1 MAAHALLSASSSH
14 RWINCPPSAKLNV
27 EAEKVNCETNSEYA
41 KQGTDAHALC
51 EYKLKIAIG
60 MESTDPTENLSFY
73 DEEMERCA
81 EEYKNFCL
89 SVNQETQ
96 KTCKDPVIL
105 IEEKLDF
112 SNYVPNG
119 FGTGDCVIIGDGTLH
134 VIDYK
139 HGQGVEVSADHNPQ
153 MMCYALGAL
162 NLYDGI
168 YDIDNV
174 SMTIFQPRRENI
186 STFVMKKDDL
196 YTWADTVLVPRA
208 KLAFEGEG
216 EFMAGDHCRFCKV
229 KATCRKRMEQN
240 MELAK
245 YDFEMPVTLEDAE
258 ISIVL
263 SKVDELVS
271 WATDVKEY
279 ALQRA
284 MSGVHYDGFK
294 VVEGR
299 SVRKYTNEDKVAE
312 TVTSIGKDP
321 YEKKLLGITAMTTLL
336 GKKKFNELLGDLVY
350 KPEGKPTLVPE
361 SDKRPE
367 IKTAKED
374 FND

>member
-14 RWINCPPSAKLNV
+14 RWINCPPSAKLNA
-27 EAEKVNCETNSEYA
+27 EAETVNCETNSDYA

-51 EYKLKIAIG
+51 EHKLKIAIG

-73 DEEMERCA
+73 DDEMERCA
-81 EEYKNFCL
+81 EEYKNFCI
-89 SVNQETQ
+89 SVSQETQ
-96 KTCKDPVIL
+96 KTCKDSVIL

-139 HGQGVEVSADHNPQ
+139 HGQGVEVSAERNPQ

-162 NLYDGI
+162 NLFDGI

-186 STFVMKKDDL
+186 STFVMKKDEL
-196 YTWADTVLVPRA
+196 YTWADTVLEPKA
-208 KLAFEGEG
+208 KLAFDGEG
-216 EFMAGDHCRFCKV
+216 EFMAGEHCRYCKV

-245 YDFEMPVTLEDAE
+245 YDFERPVTLEDAE

>member
-14 RWINCPPSAKLNV
+14 RWINCPPSAKLNA

-41 KQGTDAHALC
+41 KQGTEAHALC

-105 IEEKLDF
+105 IEEKVDF

-139 HGQGVEVSADHNPQ
+139 HGQGVEVLADHNPQ

-186 STFVMKKDDL
+186 STFVMKKDNL

-208 KLAFEGEG
+208 KLAFDGEG

-299 SVRKYTNEDKVAE
+299 SVRKYTDEDKVAE

>member
-1 MAAHALLSASSSH
+1 
-14 RWINCPPSAKLNV
+14 
-27 EAEKVNCETNSEYA
+27 
-41 KQGTDAHALC
+41 
-51 EYKLKIAIG
+51 
-60 MESTDPTENLSFY
+60 
-73 DEEMERCA
+73 
-81 EEYKNFCL
+81 
-89 SVNQETQ
+89 
-96 KTCKDPVIL
+96 
-105 IEEKLDF
+105 
-112 SNYVPNG
+112 
-119 FGTGDCVIIGDGTLH
+119 
-134 VIDYK
+134 
-139 HGQGVEVSADHNPQ
+139 
-153 MMCYALGAL
+153 
-162 NLYDGI
+162 
-168 YDIDNV
+168 
-174 SMTIFQPRRENI
+174 
-186 STFVMKKDDL
+186 
-196 YTWADTVLVPRA
+196 
-208 KLAFEGEG
+208 
-216 EFMAGDHCRFCKV
+216 
-229 KATCRKRMEQN
+229 MEQN

-299 SVRKYTNEDKVAE
+299 SVRKYTDEDKVAE

-350 KPEGKPTLVPE
+350 KPEGKPTLVPK